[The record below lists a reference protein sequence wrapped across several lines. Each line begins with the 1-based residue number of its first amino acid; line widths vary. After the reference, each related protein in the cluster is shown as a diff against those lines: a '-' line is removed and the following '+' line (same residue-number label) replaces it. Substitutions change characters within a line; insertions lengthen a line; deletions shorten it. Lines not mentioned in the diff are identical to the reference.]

1 MDKGSSPHSPPS
13 APTTEPTEF
22 RPRKILNFFQLPPC
36 KANEDLLYYAPKPT
50 KGNKDKDKKRK
61 DKTMKTMMMTEDKG
75 EALKVEAFFNEIKKS
90 IEGGASYS
98 DADCYCDET
107 NSFTD
112 LMEGGVDIPFG
123 TLVYVYRDI
132 GNGEAVW
139 DIYDFGTFKASKDN
153 EGDVAGLVNAGFEF
167 FPF

>member
-1 MDKGSSPHSPPS
+1 MG
-13 APTTEPTEF
+13 AF
-22 RPRKILNFFQLPPC
+22 RV
-36 KANEDLLYYAPKPT
+36 EGD
-50 KGNKDKDKKRK
+50 NKDKDKERT
-61 DKTMKTMMMTEDKG
+61 KTMKKMMMTEDKG
-75 EALKVEAFFNEIKKS
+75 EALKVEALFKEV
-90 IEGGASYS
+90 
-98 DADCYCDET
+98 ADCLNAGMKPTEATCYSTDS

-112 LMEGGVDIPFG
+112 FEEDGVDIPFG

>member
-1 MDKGSSPHSPPS
+1 M
-13 APTTEPTEF
+13 
-22 RPRKILNFFQLPPC
+22 
-36 KANEDLLYYAPKPT
+36 
-50 KGNKDKDKKRK
+50 KK
-61 DKTMKTMMMTEDKG
+61 MMMTEDKG
-75 EALKVEAFFNEIKKS
+75 EALKVEALFNEI
-90 IEGGASYS
+90 S
-98 DADCYCDET
+98 DARAKGEPYCNANCYCEES

-112 LMEGGVDIPFG
+112 FTVDGVDIPFG

-153 EGDVAGLVNAGFEF
+153 EGDTAGLVNAGFEF